1 MIYIE
6 HIQLLLSSTLGTEV
20 LKDNKIGNILSMSS
34 MQTCNSVTFYFMKKL
49 CKTFGKGVGAPLGR
63 GGGHQKLTQLQR
75 GGGWY

>member
-1 MIYIE
+1 
-6 HIQLLLSSTLGTEV
+6 
-20 LKDNKIGNILSMSS
+20 MSS